1 MQFLLLAIL
10 CSSSVSVAMRLGN
23 DRVKNNYGMLS
34 MNYLACMTL
43 GMLHSGF
50 GKLLPTGESGFAAC
64 LGLGL
69 LQGFIYLVAFVLMQ
83 RNIQRSGVVL
93 ASVFMKLGL
102 LVPMLMSIL
111 CFGEMP
117 AAVQILGFVLA
128 LVAIVMIN
136 FKGGN
141 SSDGKRAGIGLIL
154 LLLAGGAADSMS
166 KVYEELGPSALK
178 DQFLL
183 STFLFALVLC
193 LVLTKAKG
201 QRIGRNELV
210 YGFLVGVP
218 NYYSSHFILRALER
232 LEAVIVYPSFS
243 VGTLLTVTVVGVLL
257 FRERLGRLQWLA
269 VALILVALVLLNI

>member
-10 CSSSVSVAMRLGN
+10 CSSSVSIAMRLGT
-23 DRVKNNYGMLS
+23 DKVKNNYGMLS
-34 MNYLACMTL
+34 MNYLACMLL
-43 GMLHSGF
+43 GVFNSGF
-50 GKLLPTGESGFAAC
+50 GKLLPMGESGFAAC

-102 LVPMLMSIL
+102 LVPMLLSVL
-111 CFGEMP
+111 CFGEVP
-117 AAVQILGFVLA
+117 GAVQILGFALA
-128 LVAIVMIN
+128 VIAIIMIN
-136 FKGGN
+136 LNGGD
-141 SSDGKRAGIGLIL
+141 SRDGRRAGLGLVL
-154 LLLAGGAADSMS
+154 LLLAGGSADSMS
-166 KVYEELGPSALK
+166 KVYEELGSAALK

-183 STFLFALVLC
+183 YTFLFALVLC

-201 QRIGRNELV
+201 QRIGRNELI

-243 VGTLLTVTVVGVLL
+243 VGTLLAVTLAGVLF
-257 FRERLGRLQWLA
+257 FRERLRRLQWVA

>member
-50 GKLLPTGESGFAAC
+50 GKLLPMGESGFAAC

-128 LVAIVMIN
+128 LAAIVMIN

-141 SSDGKRAGIGLIL
+141 SRDGKRAGTGLIL
-154 LLLAGGAADSMS
+154 LLLAGGSADSMS

-183 STFLFALVLC
+183 YTFLFALVLC

-257 FRERLGRLQWLA
+257 FRERLRRLQWLA